1 MAPKRSV
8 VGESSSP
15 SQFPHITQ
23 LIRDCNI
30 PNNIQ
35 IRPITPE
42 EAEKWK
48 IVGLGDENLIVLG
61 RKHIETICLPIHPL
75 ILQFLPALRLHPM

>member
-1 MAPKRSV
+1 MALKRSV
-8 VGESSSP
+8 AGESSSP

-42 EAEKWK
+42 EADKWK
-48 IVGLGDENLIVLG
+48 TAGLGDENLLVLG
-61 RKHIETICLPIHPL
+61 RKHIETIRLRIHPF
-75 ILQFLPALRLHPM
+75 IL